1 MKLLVSTRNPGKLA
15 EIKAIFDLP
24 GFSLSSALDVS
35 GFPDVEEDGDTL
47 EANAVKKAR
56 ALALHSGRW
65 TLADDTGLEVSALG
79 GAPGVRSA
87 RYAGE
92 DGNAVL
98 NCIKLLAEL
107 DSATDRSAQFRTVIA
122 LSDPSGE
129 CRCVEGACRG
139 VITEEARGDAGFGY
153 DPLFQPGG
161 YHVTFA
167 EMDVDE
173 KNRISHRGRAL
184 AAARQAWEE
193 TLAADA
199 DRWPH
204 VVSDG

>member
-1 MKLLVSTRNPGKLA
+1 MNLLVSTRNPGKLA
-15 EIKAIFDLP
+15 EIKAIFSLP
-24 GFSLSSALDVS
+24 GLSLSSALDEP

-92 DGNAVL
+92 EGNAVL
-98 NCIKLLAEL
+98 NCIKLLAEHG
-107 DSATDRSAQFRTVIA
+107 SAAHRSAQFRTVIA

-129 CRCVEGACRG
+129 CRCLGGGCHG
-139 VITEEARGDAGFGY
+139 VITEQARGEAGFGY
-153 DPLFQPGG
+153 DPLFQPDG
-161 YHVTFA
+161 YDATFA
-167 EMDVDE
+167 EMDLGE
-173 KNRISHRGRAL
+173 KNRISHRARAL
-184 AAARQAWEE
+184 AAAREAWEA
-193 TLAADA
+193 TLAAGA
-199 DRWPH
+199 DRWP
-204 VVSDG
+204 V